1 MPSGPGA
8 AFDDD
13 ANPLGA
19 AHGATLVEGQAHPG
33 DLELLQ
39 HQGADALGQGLDQLE
54 LALADEGDEAL
65 GHGLVVEGV
74 VDVIG
79 GRRLADVGG
88 HFQVQAYRLAGAAFP
103 VVDAD
108 DGVDAQ
114 VAQEDDVHGYSPFRC
129 RATIA
134 NSSCQEAMAA
144 SGLTPASRTAPI
156 RAMPLHALLIL
167 IAYLF
172 GSLSAAIILC
182 RLLGL
187 PDPRTQGSGNPGA
200 TNVLRIGGKKAAA
213 ATLFLD
219 MLKGLLPVLLA
230 RALEAPLEIQAA
242 VAFAAFLGHLY
253 PVFFRFQGGKGVAT
267 ALGVLLGLNW
277 LVGLATI
284 ATWLVM
290 ALLFRIS
297 SLAAL
302 TAILLTPLY
311 VWLLDRQVPLLAVA
325 GAITLLLFWR
335 HRSNIRKLLDG
346 TEGRISLGSRKIP
359 R

>member
-1 MPSGPGA
+1 M
-8 AFDDD
+8 
-13 ANPLGA
+13 LI
-19 AHGATLVEGQAHPG
+19 HT
-33 DLELLQ
+33 
-39 HQGADALGQGLDQLE
+39 
-54 LALADEGDEAL
+54 
-65 GHGLVVEGV
+65 
-74 VDVIG
+74 
-79 GRRLADVGG
+79 
-88 HFQVQAYRLAGAAFP
+88 
-103 VVDAD
+103 
-108 DGVDAQ
+108 
-114 VAQEDDVHGYSPFRC
+114 
-129 RATIA
+129 
-134 NSSCQEAMAA
+134 
-144 SGLTPASRTAPI
+144 
-156 RAMPLHALLIL
+156 LLIL
-167 IAYLF
+167 LAYLF

-200 TNVLRIGGKKAAA
+200 TNMLRIGGKKAAA

-230 RALEAPLEIQAA
+230 RALDAPVEILAA
-242 VAFAAFLGHLY
+242 AAFAAFLGHLY

-311 VWLLDRQVPLLAVA
+311 VWLLDRQAPLLLLAVA
-325 GAITLLLFWR
+325 IAVLLFWR

-346 TEGRISLGSRKIP
+346 TEGRISLGSRKTP
-359 R
+359 

>member
-1 MPSGPGA
+1 M
-8 AFDDD
+8 
-13 ANPLGA
+13 LI
-19 AHGATLVEGQAHPG
+19 HT
-33 DLELLQ
+33 
-39 HQGADALGQGLDQLE
+39 
-54 LALADEGDEAL
+54 
-65 GHGLVVEGV
+65 
-74 VDVIG
+74 
-79 GRRLADVGG
+79 
-88 HFQVQAYRLAGAAFP
+88 
-103 VVDAD
+103 
-108 DGVDAQ
+108 
-114 VAQEDDVHGYSPFRC
+114 
-129 RATIA
+129 
-134 NSSCQEAMAA
+134 
-144 SGLTPASRTAPI
+144 
-156 RAMPLHALLIL
+156 LLIL
-167 IAYLF
+167 LAYLF

-187 PDPRTQGSGNPGA
+187 PDPRTQGSGTPGA
-200 TNVLRIGGKKAAA
+200 TNLLRIGGKKAAA

-230 RALEAPLEIQAA
+230 RALDAPVEILAA
-242 VAFAAFLGHLY
+242 AAFAAFLGHLY

-311 VWLLDRQVPLLAVA
+311 VWLLDRQAPLLLLAVA
-325 GAITLLLFWR
+325 IAVLLFWR

-346 TEGRISLGSRKIP
+346 TEGRISLGSRKTP
-359 R
+359 